1 MLRSALV
8 FGFRS
13 VRNFSRTVSLSALT
27 YKVRALFTVA
37 VHSNGVHNRLR
48 VH

>member
-13 VRNFSRTVSLSALT
+13 VKNLSRTISVSALT

-37 VHSNGVHNRLR
+37 VRSNGVHNRLR
-48 VH
+48 VY